1 MTSSATSGLWWPLV
15 VSLLVTGFVY
25 GGKSVRAGE
34 VSCAALASLGVVAM
48 TVTHTRRSAE
58 LRALRAREA
67 RHAAVIATLTGG
79 VIVRDH
85 AGVLL
90 DVNPAALALTGL
102 SCEQLQHAHD
112 SASPV
117 GSWAIV
123 QADGTPVAAAQRL
136 ALVGLCLSPLH
147 HTLLGVRRD
156 AGSPAW
162 LLVNVEIV
170 RHASRG
176 VSGSVV
182 TSLMDVT
189 EHVDAG
195 RRLPILPPH
204 PVRDVDDAIRQGT
217 SASTLVPICMHCK
230 SIRNDTGGWEHFE
243 DYFAARTRLLFSH
256 GICPDCATVHYPG
269 ACD

>member
-1 MTSSATSGLWWPLV
+1 MGLV
-15 VSLLVTGFVY
+15 H
-25 GGKSVRAGE
+25 GGESVRAGE
-34 VSCAALASLGVVAM
+34 VSCGALAGLGVVAM

-67 RHAAVIATLTGG
+67 RHTAVIAALTGG
-79 VIVRDH
+79 VIVRDR
-85 AGVLL
+85 AGALL

-102 SCEQLQHAHD
+102 SREQLQHARAGD
-112 SASPV
+112 SPV
-117 GSWAIV
+117 ASWAV
-123 QADGTPVAAAQRL
+123 VHADGTPVATAERL
-136 ALVGLCLSPLH
+136 ALVGLCQSPLH
-147 HTLLGVRRD
+147 HTLLGVRR
-156 AGSPAW
+156 AARSPAW
-162 LLVNVEIV
+162 LLVNVEHV

-189 EHVDAG
+189 GHVDAD
-195 RRLPILPPH
+195 RHLPMLPPH
-204 PVRDVDDAIRQGT
+204 PVRDVDDAIRQGA

-243 DYFAARTRLLFSH
+243 DYFPARTRLLFSH